1 MRAATSVRIIHF
13 IEKCP
18 GHTHS
23 LPPLP
28 AASLRFI
35 YVFQGAALRVGG
47 CFVCGEPR
55 IRSIAVRCARKRPL
69 Q

>member
-1 MRAATSVRIIHF
+1 M
-13 IEKCP
+13 
-18 GHTHS
+18 
-23 LPPLP
+23 PPLP